1 MVVCYVFGM
10 LVLMHSTAKPEDVEA
25 VAEKIRTLGFVPHKM
40 PGAQRI
46 AVAITGNPGPV
57 DPGLFQHLPGV
68 AEAVSISKPFKLAS
82 RETHP
87 DDTVISIK
95 TATATAP
102 SNIGGGVFGIIAG
115 PCAVETREQTLAAA
129 RAAKAA
135 GATFLRGGAYKPRTS
150 PYSFQGTKLD
160 GLKILAEAR
169 HETGLP
175 VVTEVV
181 DTTHIDKV
189 AEYADVLQIGTRNAQ
204 NFALLEAVSQIRKP
218 VLLKRGM
225 SSTIQEFLMAA
236 EYIVKGGNYQVILCE
251 RGIRT
256 FEPMT
261 RNTLDLGSIPLI
273 KRLSH
278 LPIVV
283 DPSHGTGDSLLVR
296 PMARAA
302 LAAGADGI
310 MVDVHPEPER
320 ALCDGPQS
328 LRPGEFAE
336 LMVTLR
342 KIGDILGVRM

>member
-1 MVVCYVFGM
+1 M
-10 LVLMHSTAKPEDVEA
+10 LILMHSTASDADVEA
-25 VAEKIRTLGFVPHKM
+25 VAQKVRDLGFQPHKM
-40 PGAQRI
+40 PGATRI
-46 AVAITGNPGPV
+46 AVAITGNSGPV
-57 DPGLFQHLPGV
+57 EPGNFVHLPGV
-68 AEAVSISKPFKLAS
+68 AEAVSISKPWKLVS

-87 DDTVISIK
+87 SDTVVTIK
-95 TATATAP
+95 TALME
-102 SNIGGGVFGIIAG
+102 SKLGGGTFGIIAG

-129 RAAKAA
+129 RAVRAS
-135 GATFLRGGAYKPRTS
+135 GARFLRGGAYKPRTS

-169 HETGLP
+169 AETGLP
-175 VVTEVV
+175 VITEVL
-181 DTTHIDKV
+181 DTAHVEVV

-204 NFALLEAVSQIRKP
+204 NFALLEAVSQLRKP
-218 VLLKRGM
+218 VMLKRGM

-256 FEPMT
+256 FEPMM

-273 KRLSH
+273 KRLTH

-283 DPSHGTGDSLLVR
+283 DPSHGTGDSLLV
-296 PMARAA
+296 PAMARAA

-310 MVDVHPEPER
+310 MVDVHPDPGA

-328 LRPGEFAE
+328 LRPDEFAQLMDSLRAIAKAVGSE
-336 LMVTLR
+336 LS
-342 KIGDILGVRM
+342 

>member
-1 MVVCYVFGM
+1 M
-10 LVLMHSTAKPEDVEA
+10 LILMHSTATPDEVEA
-25 VAEKIRTLGFVPHKM
+25 VADKVRALGFMPHKM

-57 DPGLFQHLPGV
+57 DPAHFQHLPGV

-87 DDTVISIK
+87 HDTIISIK
-95 TATATAP
+95 TATADTA
-102 SNIGGGVFGIIAG
+102 SIIGGGTFGVIGG

-129 RAAKAA
+129 RAVKAA
-135 GATFLRGGAYKPRTS
+135 GGRFLRGGAYKPRTS
-150 PYSFQGTKLD
+150 PYSFQGTKID

-169 HETGLP
+169 AETGLP
-175 VVTEVV
+175 VVTEVL
-181 DTTHIDKV
+181 DTQHVEQV
-189 AEYADVLQIGTRNAQ
+189 AEFADILQIGTRNAQ

-273 KRLSH
+273 KRLTH

-283 DPSHGTGDSLLVR
+283 DPSHATGDSLLVQ

-302 LAAGADGI
+302 LAGGADGI

-328 LRPGEFAE
+328 LRPEEFAK
-336 LMVTLR
+336 LMDDLRAIAGVLKVTL
-342 KIGDILGVRM
+342 

>member
-1 MVVCYVFGM
+1 M
-10 LVLMHSTAKPEDVEA
+10 LILMHPTAGDADVEA
-25 VAEKIRTLGFVPHKM
+25 VAQKVRDLGFQPHKM

-57 DPGLFQHLPGV
+57 DPGHFAHMAGV
-68 AEAVSISKPFKLAS
+68 AEAVSISKPWKLVS

-87 DDTVISIK
+87 HDTVVHLK
-95 TATATAP
+95 TP
-102 SNIGGGVFGIIAG
+102 KLESQLGGGTFGVIAG
-115 PCAVETREQTLAAA
+115 PCAVETREQTLTSA
-129 RAAKAA
+129 RAVKAA
-135 GATFLRGGAYKPRTS
+135 GARFLRGGAFKPRTS
-150 PYSFQGTKLD
+150 PYSFQGTKVE

-169 HETGLP
+169 AETGLP
-175 VVTEVV
+175 VVTEV
-181 DTTHIDKV
+181 IDPSHVELV

-218 VLLKRGM
+218 VMLKRGM

-273 KRLSH
+273 KRLTH
-278 LPIVV
+278 LPIIV
-283 DPSHGTGDSLLVR
+283 DPSHGTGDSQLVA

-302 LAAGADGI
+302 LAAGADGV
-310 MVDVHPEPER
+310 MVDVHPEPAA

-328 LRPGEFAE
+328 LRPDAFSA
-336 LMVTLR
+336 LMDSLR
-342 KIGDILGVRM
+342 AIAQAVGTPLP

>member
-1 MVVCYVFGM
+1 M
-10 LVLMHSTAKPEDVEA
+10 LILMHATASPAEVDA
-25 VAEKIRTLGFVPHKM
+25 VAAKVRALGFEPHKM

-57 DPGLFQHLPGV
+57 DPAHFQHLAGV

-87 DDTVISIK
+87 HDTVISIK
-95 TATATAP
+95 TATATEP
-102 SNIGGGVFGIIAG
+102 SRLGGGIFGIIGG
-115 PCAVETREQTLAAA
+115 PCAVESYEQTMAAA
-129 RAAKAA
+129 RAVKAA
-135 GATFLRGGAYKPRTS
+135 GGKFLRGGAYKPRTS

-169 HETGLP
+169 AETGLP
-175 VVTEVV
+175 VVTEVL
-181 DTTHIDKV
+181 DTAHIEKV
-189 AEYADVLQIGTRNAQ
+189 AEYADILQVGTRNAQ
-204 NFALLEAVSQIRKP
+204 NFALLEAVSQIKKP

-273 KRLSH
+273 KRLTH
-278 LPIVV
+278 LPIIV

-302 LAAGADGI
+302 LAAGADGV
-310 MVDVHPEPER
+310 MVDVHPDPER

-328 LRPGEFAE
+328 LRPEEFAE
-336 LMVTLR
+336 LVQTLR
-342 KIGDILGVRM
+342 AMAEVLSVQL

>member
-1 MVVCYVFGM
+1 M
-10 LVLMHSTAKPEDVEA
+10 LILMHSTATDKEVEA
-25 VAEKIRTLGFVPHKM
+25 VADKVRALGFNPHKM

-57 DPGLFQHLPGV
+57 DPAHFQHLAGV

-87 DDTVISIK
+87 HDTVISIK
-95 TATATAP
+95 TPTADAA
-102 SNIGGGVFGIIAG
+102 SIIGGGTFGVIGG

-129 RAAKAA
+129 RAVKAA

-150 PYSFQGTKLD
+150 PYAFQGTKLD

-169 HETGLP
+169 AETGLP
-175 VVTEVV
+175 VVTEVLDTAHV
-181 DTTHIDKV
+181 DVV

-204 NFALLEAVSQIRKP
+204 NFALLEAVSQVRKP

-236 EYIVKGGNYQVILCE
+236 EYVVKGGNYQVILCE

-273 KRLSH
+273 KRLTH
-278 LPIVV
+278 LPIIV
-283 DPSHGTGDSLLVR
+283 DPSHATGDSLLVR
-296 PMARAA
+296 PMALAA

-310 MVDVHPEPER
+310 MVDVHPEPEK
-320 ALCDGPQS
+320 ALCDGPPS
-328 LRPGEFAE
+328 LRPEEFGE
-336 LMVTLR
+336 LMTTLR
-342 KIGDILGVRM
+342 ALAEVLRVSL

>member
-1 MVVCYVFGM
+1 
-10 LVLMHSTAKPEDVEA
+10 MHSTATEKEVEA
-25 VAEKIRTLGFVPHKM
+25 VADKVRALGFAPHKM

-57 DPGLFQHLPGV
+57 DPALFQHLPGV

-87 DDTVISIK
+87 HDTVISVK
-95 TATATAP
+95 TATATET
-102 SNIGGGVFGIIAG
+102 SRIGGGVFGIIAG

-129 RAAKAA
+129 RAVKAA

-150 PYSFQGTKLD
+150 PYAFQGTKLD
-160 GLKILAEAR
+160 GLKVLAEAR
-169 HETGLP
+169 QETGLP
-175 VVTEVV
+175 VITEVL
-181 DTTHIDKV
+181 DTQHVEVV

-236 EYIVKGGNYQVILCE
+236 EYVVKGGNYQVILCE

-273 KRLSH
+273 KRLTH

-283 DPSHGTGDSLLVR
+283 DPSHGTGDALLVR

-302 LAAGADGI
+302 MAAGADGI
-310 MVDVHPEPER
+310 MVDVHPDPEH

-328 LRPGEFAE
+328 LRPEEFAE

-342 KIGDILGVRM
+342 AMGKVLGTQL

>member
-1 MVVCYVFGM
+1 M
-10 LVLMHSTAKPEDVEA
+10 LIVMHSTASDDDVEA
-25 VAEKIRTLGFVPHKM
+25 VAQKVRDLGFSPHKM

-57 DPGLFQHLPGV
+57 DPGHFNHLPGV
-68 AEAVSISKPFKLAS
+68 AEAVSISKPWKLVS
-82 RETHP
+82 REVHP
-87 DDTVISIK
+87 HDTVISIK
-95 TATATAP
+95 TAKLEAKL
-102 SNIGGGVFGIIAG
+102 GGGTFGIIAG

-129 RAAKAA
+129 RAVRNS
-135 GATFLRGGAYKPRTS
+135 GARFLRGGAFKPRTS

-169 HETGLP
+169 AETGMP
-175 VVTEVV
+175 VVTEV
-181 DTTHIDKV
+181 IDPSHVELV

-204 NFALLEAVSQIRKP
+204 NFALLEAVAQIRKP
-218 VLLKRGM
+218 IMLKRGM

-236 EYIVKGGNYQVILCE
+236 EYIIKGGNYQVILCE

-273 KRLSH
+273 KRLTH

-283 DPSHGTGDSLLVR
+283 DPSHGTGDSLLV
-296 PMARAA
+296 PAMARAA
-302 LAAGADGI
+302 LAAGADGV
-310 MVDVHPEPER
+310 MLDVHPDPKS

-328 LRPGEFAE
+328 LRPDEFE
-336 LMVTLR
+336 KLMESLR
-342 KIGDILGVRM
+342 AIGHAVSTPLE

>member
-1 MVVCYVFGM
+1 M
-10 LVLMHSTAKPEDVEA
+10 LILMHPTASPAEVDA
-25 VAEKIRTLGFVPHKM
+25 VAEKIRALGFQPHKM

-46 AVAITGNPGPV
+46 AVAVTGNPGPV
-57 DPGLFQHLPGV
+57 DPAHFQHLPGV
-68 AEAVSISKPFKLAS
+68 VEAVSISKPWKLAS

-87 DDTVISIK
+87 HDTVISVK
-95 TATATAP
+95 TA
-102 SNIGGGVFGIIAG
+102 SGGFEIGGGHFGIIAG
-115 PCAVETREQTLAAA
+115 PCAVEAREQTLTAA
-129 RAAKAA
+129 RAVKASGAKMM
-135 GATFLRGGAYKPRTS
+135 RGGAYKPRTS
-150 PYSFQGTKLD
+150 PYAFQGTKVD

-169 HETGLP
+169 AETGLP
-175 VVTEVV
+175 VVTEVL
-181 DTTHIDKV
+181 DTQHVEVV

-204 NFALLEAVSQIRKP
+204 NFALLEAVSAVKKP

-273 KRLSH
+273 KRLTH
-278 LPIVV
+278 LPIIV
-283 DPSHGTGDSLLVR
+283 DPSHATGDSLLVR

-310 MVDVHPEPER
+310 MVDVHPEPEK

-328 LRPGEFAE
+328 LRPEEFGE
-336 LMVTLR
+336 LMTTLRAMAEVLKVTL
-342 KIGDILGVRM
+342 